1 MAVIFSGQ
9 RKQSRNKFRH
19 NIELQYTVRIFGEN
33 RKVRLYIGL
42 QYIVIIFGRENKTEG
57 NKNGD

>member
-9 RKQSRNKFRH
+9 EKQSRNKFRH
-19 NIELQYTVRIFGEN
+19 NIGLQYIVRIFGEN
-33 RKVRLYIGL
+33 RKERLYIGL